1 MGRKTQAFGGR
12 RRDGFVS
19 RISDDANAEDQEKLR
34 AKSHELTNGSRVLT
48 GIGIALIVLG
58 VISTIAYESP
68 IGIIGLSG
76 LGVSLLILTA
86 VVRPLDRI
94 LAQLVQINE
103 KLDRDR

>member
-1 MGRKTQAFGGR
+1 MDRKTRAFGGR

-19 RISDDANAEDQEKLR
+19 RISDDANAEHQEKLR
-34 AKSHELTNGSRVLT
+34 AKSHELTNGSRVLA

-58 VISTIAYESP
+58 VIGTIASESP
-68 IGIIGLSG
+68 IGIFGLSG
-76 LGVSLLILTA
+76 LGVSLLVLTA